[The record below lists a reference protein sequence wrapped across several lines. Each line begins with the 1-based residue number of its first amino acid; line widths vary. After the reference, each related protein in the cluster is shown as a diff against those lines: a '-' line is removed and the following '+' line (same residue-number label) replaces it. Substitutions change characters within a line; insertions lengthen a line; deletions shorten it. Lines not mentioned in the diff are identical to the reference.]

1 MKEQEHTTLSVDMS
15 VLAAEDQEL
24 ADCIIAEYDSCD
36 SILCLSSY
44 YRLAP
49 FLNKAVQSFI
59 DEKAPEYVFSPQ
71 SVHRLGQS
79 RCRSKRIFCFLLQLQ
94 QPRPPSSPPHR
105 FHRQALMHHRYG
117 HSYNRSPPWTALWCI
132 PMWIVWYTRHGCG
145 AAIQIHRAQDL
156 PQCPLPGQESLADR
170 LGLVQICRLATCSS
184 SREHRRDPSRFD
196 AQKVLFSP
204 PENHHLAWISF

>member
-1 MKEQEHTTLSVDMS
+1 MEVGNSLAAVPIVQDSYGVSIQDRFLNYLRTAQHGTVSDSQSSESQDHLNEFVQQISVMKVQEHTTLSVDMS

-59 DEKAPEYVFSPQ
+59 DEKAPEYVFPPQ

-117 HSYNRSPPWTALWCI
+117 HSYNRSPP
-132 PMWIVWYTRHGCG
+132 
-145 AAIQIHRAQDL
+145 
-156 PQCPLPGQESLADR
+156 
-170 LGLVQICRLATCSS
+170 
-184 SREHRRDPSRFD
+184 
-196 AQKVLFSP
+196 
-204 PENHHLAWISF
+204 